1 MKRNLTAEAVCNV
14 TYLAGHR
21 IFSLDNGKFANPLFC
36 LQNKTKLLCPI
47 LRIVKL
53 DVPVAAGSLFVIVL
67 LHDVKITWDSDGVLP
82 GNRPCEFEPD
92 HPGCQLCH
100 PAAGIP
106 GVLRPYDCRGKDPSK
121 EYDSEPAPA
130 TQSPIRLVVMQSS
143 PATDRW
149 GEKIASTY
157 EAPTNLTEKRIP
169 AFVGM
174 TLLYRLSDDSWKKIT
189 AWIYGMGLCTLFL
202 VSTVFHT
209 ISWKK
214 SHMRNVE
221 HCFHMCDRMVIYFFI
236 AASYAPWLN
245 LRELGPLASHMRWFI
260 WLMAAGGTVFV
271 FLYHEKYKLVELLF
285 YLTMGFSPAL
295 VVMSMNNTEGLQ
307 ELAWGGFLYCLGVIF
322 FKSDGIIPFAH
333 AIWHVFVALAAA
345 VHYYA
350 IWKYLYKSPLTDLIR
365 DL

>member
-1 MKRNLTAEAVCNV
+1 MFTFNLQKMRFKRFMNTRAA
-14 TYLAGHR
+14 
-21 IFSLDNGKFANPLFC
+21 ANCRYQPTGYEHAANCCTHAFL
-36 LQNKTKLLCPI
+36 
-47 LRIVKL
+47 IV
-53 DVPVAAGSLFVIVL
+53 
-67 LHDVKITWDSDGVLP
+67 
-82 GNRPCEFEPD
+82 
-92 HPGCQLCH
+92 
-100 PAAGIP
+100 
-106 GVLRPYDCRGKDPSK
+106 
-121 EYDSEPAPA
+121 
-130 TQSPIRLVVMQSS
+130 
-143 PATDRW
+143 
-149 GEKIASTY
+149 
-157 EAPTNLTEKRIP
+157 P

-174 TLLYRLSDDSWKKIT
+174 TLLCRLSDDSWKKIT

-236 AASYAPWLN
+236 AASYTPWLN

>member
-1 MKRNLTAEAVCNV
+1 MEFYLEIDPVTLNLIILVASYV
-14 TYLAGHR
+14 
-21 IFSLDNGKFANPLFC
+21 I
-36 LQNKTKLLCPI
+36 LLLVFLVSC
-47 LRIVKL
+47 
-53 DVPVAAGSLFVIVL
+53 VL
-67 LHDVKITWDSDGVLP
+67 
-82 GNRPCEFEPD
+82 
-92 HPGCQLCH
+92 
-100 PAAGIP
+100 
-106 GVLRPYDCRGKDPSK
+106 YDCRGKDPSK
-121 EYDSEPAPA
+121 EYDSEPALA

-143 PATDRW
+143 PATARF
-149 GEKIASTY
+149 GEKVASTFMNTRAAANCRYQPTSY
-157 EAPTNLTEKRIP
+157 EHAANCYTHAFLIVP

-271 FLYHEKYKLVELLF
+271 FLYHEKHVHTLAFSLGLMDALYRRHTSYTVYICLYYSDVATDLCLLLECF
-285 YLTMGFSPAL
+285 
-295 VVMSMNNTEGLQ
+295 NNTEGLQ